1 MAGCSRSGQPTP
13 RQTRC
18 PTPLGHRAASAN
30 VIADDAVSDQD
41 SEQDTGPGDET
52 ENILPAAML
61 LAENPLVDHL
71 K

>member
-1 MAGCSRSGQPTP
+1 MQSQWPAYAPQDALPHS
-13 RQTRC
+13 

>member
-1 MAGCSRSGQPTP
+1 
-13 RQTRC
+13 
-18 PTPLGHRAASAN
+18 

-52 ENILPAAML
+52 EDIPPAAML